1 MPILKLR
8 SKDKL
13 ILQIENRK
21 TIEKIAQN
29 PFLSDIAVI
38 SICDFGCSFAEMIYK
53 PDYLLCVQFDD
64 VGEEIFEDILGR
76 KPTSQEKRSIEKK
89 YHMITERRAMEIVE
103 FYFSIRDKV
112 KTLICQC
119 EYGESRSVAV
129 AAAIS
134 EFESREGL
142 QYFIDEKYFPNK
154 LVFRKVFA
162 ALRSVYDLHY

>member
-76 KPTSQEKRSIEKK
+76 KPTPQEKRSIEK
-89 YHMITERRAMEIVE
+89 
-103 FYFSIRDKV
+103 SI
-112 KTLICQC
+112 I
-119 EYGESRSVAV
+119 
-129 AAAIS
+129 
-134 EFESREGL
+134 
-142 QYFIDEKYFPNK
+142 
-154 LVFRKVFA
+154 
-162 ALRSVYDLHY
+162 

>member
-1 MPILKLR
+1 M
-8 SKDKL
+8 

-76 KPTSQEKRSIEKK
+76 KPTPQEKRSIEKK
-89 YHMITERRAMEIVE
+89 YHMITEHQDMEIVE
-103 FYFSIRDKV
+103 FYFSIREKV
-112 KTLICQC
+112 NTLICQC
-119 EYGESRSVAV
+119 EYG
-129 AAAIS
+129 
-134 EFESREGL
+134 
-142 QYFIDEKYFPNK
+142 
-154 LVFRKVFA
+154 
-162 ALRSVYDLHY
+162 

>member
-1 MPILKLR
+1 M
-8 SKDKL
+8 

-76 KPTSQEKRSIEKK
+76 KPTPQEKRSIEKK
-89 YHMITERRAMEIVE
+89 NNIKTEQQDIQKLE
-103 FYFSIRDKV
+103 FYLSI
-112 KTLICQC
+112 T
-119 EYGESRSVAV
+119 
-129 AAAIS
+129 
-134 EFESREGL
+134 
-142 QYFIDEKYFPNK
+142 
-154 LVFRKVFA
+154 
-162 ALRSVYDLHY
+162 